1 MLTVKTDSGI
11 EIPPPISIRRQNTTT
26 IRLDEAARREVSS
39 GRAMIGIAS
48 LPGPEIKTLAMI
60 AVLPTTTEGMITK
73 NPAQHMTIPTGLHH
87 APQIKGT
94 TGAVVGTESAIEAAS
109 GIDTIAIEIDI
120 LNVRLALGARRLT
133 STAAE
138 TNEVAIDLS
147 EKASLTNAIHEHC
160 DMMVM

>member
-73 NPAQHMTIPTGLHH
+73 DPA
-87 APQIKGT
+87 
-94 TGAVVGTESAIEAAS
+94 
-109 GIDTIAIEIDI
+109 
-120 LNVRLALGARRLT
+120 
-133 STAAE
+133 
-138 TNEVAIDLS
+138 
-147 EKASLTNAIHEHC
+147 
-160 DMMVM
+160 